1 MRNALFERCDGISPD
16 NGPDMMQYAVM
27 GQILGLLLVA
37 NGAPIIARNLLGD
50 RGHWPLDFGW
60 LFFDGR
66 PVLGPSKTIRGL
78 AAAIGATGCAA
89 LLFGYDFA
97 TGAYV
102 GLLAMIGDLLSSF
115 LKRRLGIA
123 SSDSA
128 LGLDQG
134 LEALVPLLVMQE
146 QWALRLSEMLAILA
160 AFFVLDVA
168 LSRLL
173 YKFHIRKRPL

>member
-1 MRNALFERCDGISPD
+1 MPDAPFARGDAMSPENGRNR
-16 NGPDMMQYAVM
+16 MQYAVM

-37 NGAPIIARNLLGD
+37 NGAPIIARGLLGE
-50 RGHWPLDFGW
+50 RGNWPLDFGW
-60 LFFDGR
+60 VFFDGR
-66 PVLGPSKTIRGL
+66 PLLGPSKTIRGVV
-78 AAAIGATGCAA
+78 AAVGAAGGAG
-89 LLFGYDFA
+89 LLVGYDAA

-102 GLLAMIGDLLSSF
+102 GLLAMVGDLLSSF

-134 LEALVPLLVMQE
+134 LEALLPVLAMQA
-146 QWALRLSEMLAILA
+146 QGALRFSEAFVIMG
-160 AFFVLDVA
+160 AFFVLDVG

-173 YKFHIRKRPL
+173 YKLHIRKRPL

>member
-1 MRNALFERCDGISPD
+1 
-16 NGPDMMQYAVM
+16 MMQYAVM

-37 NGAPIIARNLLGD
+37 NGAPIIVRDLLGD
-50 RGHWPLDFGW
+50 RGNWPLDFGW
-60 LFFDGR
+60 VFFDHR
-66 PVLGPSKTIRGL
+66 PLLGPSKTIRGIV
-78 AAAIGATGCAA
+78 AATGATGCAA

-97 TGAYV
+97 VGASV
-102 GLLAMIGDLLSSF
+102 GLLVMIGDLLSSF
-115 LKRRLGIA
+115 LKRRLSIA

-146 QWALRLSEMLAILA
+146 HWALRLTDILAILA
-160 AFFVLDVA
+160 AFFIVDVA

-173 YKFHIRKRPL
+173 YKLHIRKRPL

>member
-1 MRNALFERCDGISPD
+1 
-16 NGPDMMQYAVM
+16 MMQYAVM

-50 RGHWPLDFGW
+50 RGNWPLDFGW
-60 LFFDGR
+60 VFFDHR

-78 AAAIGATGCAA
+78 VAATGASGCAA

-97 TGAYV
+97 VGAYV
-102 GLLAMIGDLLSSF
+102 GLLAMLGDLLSSF
-115 LKRRLGIA
+115 LKRRLNIA

-128 LGLDQG
+128 FGLDQG

-146 QWALRLSEMLAILA
+146 QWALRLLDILALLA
-160 AFFVLDVA
+160 AFFIVDVA

-173 YKFHIRKRPL
+173 YKLRIRQRPL